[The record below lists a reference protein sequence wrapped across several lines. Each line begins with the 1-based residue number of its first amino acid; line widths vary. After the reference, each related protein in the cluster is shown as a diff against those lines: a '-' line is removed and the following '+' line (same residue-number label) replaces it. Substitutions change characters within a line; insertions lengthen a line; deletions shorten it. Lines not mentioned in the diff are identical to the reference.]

1 MVRKSLI
8 HTVLYTF
15 LFVGISFA
23 QNRKQAIDTLDGQEV
38 NVVKPYSPKVSDAFK
53 VKEIPSIQEEANAPK
68 KKIVYNI
75 FSIPVASTFTPA
87 KGKAAAVEKAK
98 KEVLYDNFLSFGA
111 GSFTTLLGELYLNH
125 AVNRTENVGGYISHH
140 SSQGD
145 IKGVRLVNNFSDTKI
160 RTNYAGNLNSY
171 SWNIDA
177 GYRIQVVN
185 WYGLPVQFDDDGFN
199 VNSIEPKQ
207 KYFTLDFGGE
217 VEFDDSLI
225 KEGRLRFRRFT
236 DDYESSENSFAFRTN
251 FDIPLNDGELNT
263 TVRFDYLNGNFDS
276 TYFIPIE
283 LKYGNFIVGGS
294 PSYQIVR
301 DDLTVNLGV
310 SAYYLNDTE
319 EGDSKFFIYPDVT
332 ASYRIANEVLIG
344 YAGIQGDIIQNT
356 YHDFAQANPFV
367 SPNLV
372 IMPTDQQYHAYVG
385 LKGKLSNNMSYNIR
399 GTYKA
404 ANNQALFKSNTLI
417 STSPET
423 NLNYQFGNSFSVVY
437 DDVST
442 FSIFGELNVDVNR
455 NFNLGL
461 KAEYFNYS
469 TDNELEAW
477 NLPDF
482 QGSLFLDFQI
492 DEHWFAGA
500 SLYYMGERLDQFT
513 VSVAGPSPVI
523 TLESYFDANA
533 HLGYRINNRWTVYA
547 KGNNLANQDY
557 QRFANFPVQGLQ
569 LLGGVTYKF
578 DF

>member
-15 LFVGISFA
+15 LFVGVSFA
-23 QNRKQAIDTLDGQEV
+23 QNRKQANDTLDGQEV
-38 NVVKPYSPKVSDAFK
+38 NVVKPYSPKVADAFK

-68 KKIVYNI
+68 KKVVYNI

-98 KEVLYDNFLSFGA
+98 KETLYDNFLSFGA

-125 AVNRTENVGGYISHH
+125 AINRTENVGGYISHH

-145 IKGVRLVNNFSDTKI
+145 IEGVRLDNNFSDTKI
-160 RTNYAGNLNSY
+160 RANYARNLNSY
-171 SWNIDA
+171 SWNVDA
-177 GYRIQVVN
+177 GYRQQVLN
-185 WYGLPVQFDDDGFN
+185 WYGLPMQFDDLGFN
-199 VNSIEPKQ
+199 VNSIEQKQ
-207 KYFTLDFGGE
+207 KYFTFDFGGE

-263 TVRFDYLNGNFDS
+263 TVRFDYLNGNFDRI
-276 TYFIPIE
+276 YFIPIE

-344 YAGIQGDIIQNT
+344 YAGIQGNLIQNT

-404 ANNQALFKSNTLI
+404 ANNQSLFKSNTLI

-461 KAEYFNYS
+461 EAEYFNYS

-513 VSVAGPSPVI
+513 DSVAGPSPVI

-533 HLGYRINNRWTVYA
+533 HLGYRINDRWTVYA

-557 QRFANFPVQGLQ
+557 QRFANFPVQGIQ